1 MYRRLTF
8 SFSLFYN
15 FSRPEL
21 VEFSCLEGQSDE
33 IFDLQKHHSNPTGP
47 LANFLKII
55 PICVTISLSF
65 LKF

>member
-33 IFDLQKHHSNPTGP
+33 IFDPNWATGQFFKNNSE
-47 LANFLKII
+47 LCYDFAQFFKVL
-55 PICVTISLSF
+55 V
-65 LKF
+65 